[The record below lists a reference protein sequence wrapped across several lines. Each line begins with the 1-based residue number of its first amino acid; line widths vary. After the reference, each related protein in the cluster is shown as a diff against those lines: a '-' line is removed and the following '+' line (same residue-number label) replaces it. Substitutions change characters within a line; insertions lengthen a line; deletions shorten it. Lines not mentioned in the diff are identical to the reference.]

1 MKRKRT
7 GILAFVAFSLPVM
20 SGTGF
25 AFAAEICATLGATQF
40 VDGMRYCV
48 TSMLRGQ
55 GRNSYTPDKLFDG
68 DPATAW
74 CEGVRGD
81 GAGESVIVTI
91 QGGAPFRRMIVRNG
105 YGKSEA
111 AYLDNS
117 RPRTVEIATDTGV
130 RFQEVL
136 PDNPSDHYLML
147 PGPAIYG
154 QVRMTILDV
163 YPGRKYAD
171 TCIGDI
177 LPDFEYEELLLQR
190 EQFGQPETPTP
201 GSQPDAG
208 ISDLDELPE
217 LPSLDR
223 F

>member
-1 MKRKRT
+1 MKRKSA
-7 GILAFVAFSLPVM
+7 GLLASVTLSLSVLP
-20 SGTGF
+20 GTG
-25 AFAAEICATLGATQF
+25 ASAAGICATLGATQF
-40 VDGMRYCV
+40 VDGMRYCA
-48 TSMLRGQ
+48 TSALRGQ
-55 GRNSYTPDKLFDG
+55 GGNSYTPDNLFDG
-68 DPATAW
+68 DAGTAW

-81 GAGESVIVTI
+81 GTGEGVSITI
-91 QGGAPFRRMIVRNG
+91 QGGGPFRRLIVHNG

-111 AYLDNS
+111 AFYDNS

-136 PDNPSDHYLML
+136 PDHPSGHYLML
-147 PGPAIYG
+147 PGPAIYRE
-154 QVRMTILDV
+154 VRLSILDV

-190 EQFGQPETPTP
+190 QQFGEPETQTP
-201 GSQPDAG
+201 GPRPEPAG
-208 ISDLDELPE
+208 GDLEELPE

>member
-1 MKRKRT
+1 MNRKTSRVRASMAAVL
-7 GILAFVAFSLPVM
+7 LAAAGG
-20 SGTGF
+20 GT
-25 AFAAEICATLGATQF
+25 ASAEEICATLGATQF

-48 TSMLRGQ
+48 TSTLRGQ
-55 GRNSYTPDKLFDG
+55 GRNSYMPDNLFDG

-81 GAGESVIVTI
+81 GKGESVTVTI
-91 QGGAPFRRMIVRNG
+91 QGGGPFRRVIVRNG

-111 AYLDNS
+111 AFYDNS

-130 RFQEVL
+130 LFQEVL
-136 PDNPSDHYLML
+136 PDNPSDYYLML
-147 PGPAIYG
+147 PGPAAYG

-163 YPGRKYAD
+163 YPSRKYAD

-177 LPDFEYEELLLQR
+177 IPDFEYEELLLQR
-190 EQFGQPETPTP
+190 KQFGQPETPAP
-201 GSQPDAG
+201 GPQPDAG
-208 ISDLDELPE
+208 NGGLEELPD
-217 LPSLDR
+217 LPTLDS

>member
-1 MKRKRT
+1 MKRKLA
-7 GILAFVAFSLPVM
+7 GILVSAAFSLSVM
-20 SGTGF
+20 LGTGIVS
-25 AFAAEICATLGATQF
+25 AAEVCATLGATQF

-48 TSMLRGQ
+48 TSALRGQ
-55 GRNSYTPDKLFDG
+55 GRNSYTPDNVFDG

-81 GAGESVIVTI
+81 GTGESVTVTI
-91 QGGAPFRRMIVRNG
+91 QGGGPFRPMIVRNG

-117 RPRTVEIATDTGV
+117 RPRTVEIATDTGE

-147 PGPAIYG
+147 PGPATYG
-154 QVRMTILDV
+154 QVRVTILDV

-177 LPDFEYEELLLQR
+177 IPDFEFEELLLQR
-190 EQFGQPETPTP
+190 KQLNQPETSAQGPK
-201 GSQPDAG
+201 PDTG
-208 ISDLDELPE
+208 NGGLEELPE
-217 LPSLDR
+217 FPSLDS